1 MINRTIYHG
10 NKNSEMSIQIKH
22 TERCTDFLW
31 RDYKIT
37 KLIERQQRR
46 SILIERYNI
55 FMNRKIQCFKDVITP
70 NIDLDL

>member
-1 MINRTIYHG
+1 MATKIM
-10 NKNSEMSIQIKH
+10 KCQSILNTPKDAQV
-22 TERCTDFLW
+22 F
-31 RDYKIT
+31 YGGIT

-46 SILIERYNI
+46 STLIERYNI

>member
-1 MINRTIYHG
+1 MHRFFYG
-10 NKNSEMSIQIKH
+10 G
-22 TERCTDFLW
+22 
-31 RDYKIT
+31 IT

-46 SILIERYNI
+46 STLIERDNI